1 MRILLIEDHVAL
13 AELMEKGL
21 AAAGIS
27 VDRYGRGDLGLA
39 ALEATPY
46 DAVVLDLGLPDRDG
60 LQVLKAAR
68 RRGRT
73 VPILIL
79 TSRVRVADRVQG
91 LDSGADDYMVKPFAM
106 EELIARLRALMRRPA
121 STLGQV
127 MRAGKISFDV
137 AARHVEI
144 DGTPMPFSPR
154 EMDLLEHLMR
164 RVGKVVSKSFL
175 EANLYGAEEDLSSNS
190 LEVLLHRLRKKL
202 LGADAAVTIHT
213 VRGVGYM
220 LAPLSE

>member
-1 MRILLIEDHVAL
+1 MRILLIEDHARL
-13 AELMEKGL
+13 AELIAKGL
-21 AAAGIS
+21 GAAGIG
-27 VDRYGRGDLGLA
+27 VDRFGRADHGMA
-39 ALEATPY
+39 ALEANPY

-68 RRGRT
+68 RRGNS

-79 TSRVRVADRVQG
+79 TSRVQVADRVRG

-106 EELIARLRALMRRPA
+106 EELVARLRALMRRPA
-121 STLGQV
+121 DALGHV
-127 MRAGKISFDV
+127 MKAGNIRFDIGG
-137 AARHVEI
+137 RCVEI
-144 DGTPMPFSPR
+144 DRRPFLLSPR

-190 LEVLLHRLRKKL
+190 VEVLLHRLRKKL
-202 LGADAAVTIHT
+202 VSANAGATIHT

-220 LAPLSE
+220 LAPESE